1 MCSRAVF
8 PSLNI
13 FSLFRKLFC
22 FINITEPITY
32 FLVNWRCWKFSEI
45 WNILIKIANFRFWH
59 KSYSGE
65 RMFRLEL
72 LVVVLIVAESSTTK
86 STTKSRSSFLDQELN
101 NTMVMVTTGEDL
113 TLNCRV
119 QRFQVI
125 KWLNSMQVLLSLDFG
140 HLYNSI
146 DKSFI
151 LKIILYALCISNR
164 IMVCPF
170 IQSVLSI
177 RKADNLPVL
186 GLLDIY

>member
-1 MCSRAVF
+1 
-8 PSLNI
+8 
-13 FSLFRKLFC
+13 
-22 FINITEPITY
+22 
-32 FLVNWRCWKFSEI
+32 
-45 WNILIKIANFRFWH
+45 
-59 KSYSGE
+59 
-65 RMFRLEL
+65 MFRLEL

-86 STTKSRSSFLDQELN
+86 STSKLRSSFLDQELN

-125 KWLNSMQVLLSLDFG
+125 KLLNSMQVLLSLEFG

-151 LKIILYALCISNR
+151 LKILLYVCISYR
-164 IMVCPF
+164 MVCLF
-170 IQSVLSI
+170 IQSISSI

-186 GLLDIY
+186 GLFDIY

>member
-1 MCSRAVF
+1 
-8 PSLNI
+8 
-13 FSLFRKLFC
+13 
-22 FINITEPITY
+22 
-32 FLVNWRCWKFSEI
+32 
-45 WNILIKIANFRFWH
+45 
-59 KSYSGE
+59 
-65 RMFRLEL
+65 MFRLEL

-86 STTKSRSSFLDQELN
+86 STSKSRSSFLDQELN

-125 KWLNSMQVLLSLDFG
+125 LLNSMQVLLSLEFG

-151 LKIILYALCISNR
+151 LKILLYVCISYR
-164 IMVCPF
+164 MVCLF
-170 IQSVLSI
+170 IQSISSI

-186 GLLDIY
+186 GLFDIY